1 MDFFVL
7 SWFCG
12 FSTGTSLG
20 CGISRNIGRLSPG
33 QLRGSSWAEASSQAA
48 VSPEALSS
56 GPVLLQHFPQARGSW
71 SLARPSSPHWGLW
84 DGTGRGGRAP
94 HRPVAPQHLPHW
106 TFLVTKWKEILTG
119 IYCKEPSL
127 W

>member
-48 VSPEALSS
+48 VSPGALSS
-56 GPVLLQHFPQARGSW
+56 GPVLLQHFPQARGVMVPGQAQLT
-71 SLARPSSPHWGLW
+71 SLGAVGW
-84 DGTGRGGRAP
+84 D
-94 HRPVAPQHLPHW
+94 W
-106 TFLVTKWKEILTG
+106 
-119 IYCKEPSL
+119 
-127 W
+127 